1 MDLLVKSISILLF
14 AALLVTPFLFAK
26 YGKNQNSIPFFK
38 FLIYA
43 IICSGVLAI
52 LVAWWSNYS
61 NLLLLR
67 HYGYDATAMS
77 EGEQYKTVA
86 LHNLKKVKT
95 LKISRGGIG
104 WPVKLAMGFPWLTLY
119 TLIVFGIMNLY
130 YKYKEWKVE
139 KIPEQ

>member
-1 MDLLVKSISILLF
+1 MALLVTSILILLF
-14 AALLVTPFLFAK
+14 ATLLATPFLFAK

-38 FLIYA
+38 FLFYT
-43 IICSGVLAI
+43 IICSGVLAK
-52 LVAWWSNYS
+52 LAAWWSNYS
-61 NLLLLR
+61 NILLLK

-77 EGEQYKTVA
+77 EAEQYKNVA

-119 TLIVFGIMNLY
+119 NLIVFGVMNLY
-130 YKYKEWKVE
+130 YKYREWKAE
-139 KIPEQ
+139 KVPE